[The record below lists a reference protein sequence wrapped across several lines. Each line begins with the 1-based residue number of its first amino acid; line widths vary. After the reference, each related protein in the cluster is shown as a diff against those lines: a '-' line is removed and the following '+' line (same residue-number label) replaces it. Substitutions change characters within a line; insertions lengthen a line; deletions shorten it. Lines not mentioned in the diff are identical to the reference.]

1 MKNQPLA
8 PLLTQPHAYVHQV
21 YHFFGKAFGLK
32 SIPELRPSERSSQ
45 NQSRIVGPVG
55 CKLPNLDHFHQLPCP
70 VAQVGLLDDLHH
82 EILEP
87 TVVTFG
93 ATLSVLEH
101 LGLGGDEWYTEAV
114 ASVKWKK
121 TRVHKRIGE
130 KFGACFIFLQFGSIW
145 ISDPLSSTSLRLFWL
160 TMRFVIA
167 IEMVSWFHVD
177 KP

>member
-1 MKNQPLA
+1 MVLRWVKQTQPLLPDNQNFQTFRYA
-8 PLLTQPHAYVHQV
+8 RRSAGANFLRIGKLLHLGIASQWLHELSCLRRETPSSLSEKSATCTAAYTASRIRSPSVQ

-45 NQSRIVGPVG
+45 NQSRLVGTVG
-55 CKLPNLDHFHQLPCP
+55 YKLPNLDHFHQLPCP

-101 LGLGGDEWYTEAV
+101 LGLGMD
-114 ASVKWKK
+114 
-121 TRVHKRIGE
+121 
-130 KFGACFIFLQFGSIW
+130 
-145 ISDPLSSTSLRLFWL
+145 
-160 TMRFVIA
+160 
-167 IEMVSWFHVD
+167 
-177 KP
+177 